1 VQRWIGEE
9 AFGGGGGGA
18 ALCPGPLLIPS
29 RQGVVKSR

>member
-9 AFGGGGGGA
+9 AFGGGGAA

-29 RQGVVKSR
+29 ACKEPLDLV